1 MSKLMSFN
9 STNAAMVKLKTKGI
23 TAGLVIS
30 MVALSLSA
38 CSPSEGGA
46 DAPTETLDSKSII
59 EGYFSAVLSPSPNDI
74 RGALVFSSA
83 GSNAEA
89 YAIYMSSYKQAN
101 QDGGLELDDS
111 SETIFEGDMVLSCTP
126 GFDEPDVDRDD
137 YCVSFSNFEFEGDK
151 LSNFHAGE
159 SSLEDRIVLG
169 SEEFT
174 AIEGVGEARLVAAYE
189 TISKDLA
196 IVLELKSAMDDLSV
210 PSYDAIY
217 LTSEGRQTE
226 VNSVEGPSSLK
237 RDRVANVLYF
247 FTDADIGGT
256 LELEFFDTDYNDVF
270 VSFPT
275 Q

>member
-1 MSKLMSFN
+1 MSFN
-9 STNAAMVKLKTKGI
+9 SNQDAIVKPRTKKNVAI
-23 TAGLVIS
+23 LAIS
-30 MVALSLSA
+30 MLALSLSA
-38 CSPSEGGA
+38 CSPSDGGS
-46 DAPTETLDSKSII
+46 DSPSNPVDSKSII
-59 EGYFSAVLSPSPNDI
+59 EGYFTAVLAPSPNEV
-74 RGALVFSSA
+74 RGALEFASA

-89 YAIYMSSYKQAN
+89 YAIYTSSYKQAS

-111 SETIFEGDMVLSCTP
+111 SETVFEGDVVLSCLP
-126 GFDEPDVDRDD
+126 GFDEPDVDRDE

-151 LSNFHAGE
+151 LSNFYAGE
-159 SSLEDRIVLG
+159 SSLDGRIALG

-174 AIEGVGEARLVAAYE
+174 AIEGVGEARLVASYE

-210 PSYDAIY
+210 PSYDALY

-226 VNSVEGPSSLK
+226 VNSVDGPSSLK
-237 RDRVANVLYF
+237 TDRVANVFYL
-247 FTDADIGGT
+247 FTDASIGGT
-256 LELEFFDTDYNDVF
+256 LELEFFDNDYNEVL